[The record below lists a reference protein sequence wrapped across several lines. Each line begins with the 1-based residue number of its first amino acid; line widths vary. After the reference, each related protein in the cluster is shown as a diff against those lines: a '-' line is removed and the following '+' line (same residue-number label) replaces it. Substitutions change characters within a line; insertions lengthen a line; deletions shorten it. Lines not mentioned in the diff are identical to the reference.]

1 MFFGNFFFLLFLAW
15 KQKYADRFLAFR
27 ERARSTVRVVQAT
40 VYILALPYWYM
51 GLVKNFTVDV
61 RHFVCFAYL
70 PFFILYSAFGADK
83 TRLETKNP

>member
-1 MFFGNFFFLLFLAW
+1 M
-15 KQKYADRFLAFR
+15 
-27 ERARSTVRVVQAT
+27 
-40 VYILALPYWYM
+40 YILALPYWYM